1 MDQESVSE
9 IANLLAEEDDG
20 TEEGTEES
28 TEELEVQ
35 LPESEENEEET
46 DKEKD
51 EEGKETNKE
60 DDKAL
65 AFKEVTKKYPKLF
78 KDFPH
83 LRHAFFHAKEYREI
97 FPTVEEA
104 KEAIEHLDNYKQ
116 IEGALSRGEVADVVD
131 VLNSFKGVGEGVVE
145 NFATNFL
152 SSVRKMD
159 QDLYYQVITPELVNF
174 TRTLFD
180 AGLRNDNDNLKN
192 AALVAS
198 MHFFGDP
205 KVASG
210 EKQLN
215 LNKEPKKKDETL
227 ERERASF
234 KNERYSTFY
243 NDVVQD
249 SDKRINSLV
258 MNGIDPKEVMTEGVK
273 ELVAERVIKEIG
285 KTLASNSAHK
295 NRMNSLWKKASAE
308 NFTSSWKTKIIS
320 AYIEA
325 ASEIMPKIRSSVRA
339 NVLGIRDR
347 QPDRN
352 GVEREDKIIPRQSGS
367 DGKTRLNGNKKLDPK
382 KINWSKTSDLD
393 LFNDT
398 VTLKS

>member
-352 GVEREDKIIPRQSGS
+352 GVEREDKIIPKQSGS
-367 DGKTRLNGNKKLDPK
+367 GGKTQFDGNKKLDPK

-393 LFNDT
+393 LFNGN

>member
-1 MDQESVSE
+1 
-9 IANLLAEEDDG
+9 
-20 TEEGTEES
+20 
-28 TEELEVQ
+28 
-35 LPESEENEEET
+35 
-46 DKEKD
+46 
-51 EEGKETNKE
+51 
-60 DDKAL
+60 
-65 AFKEVTKKYPKLF
+65 
-78 KDFPH
+78 
-83 LRHAFFHAKEYREI
+83 
-97 FPTVEEA
+97 
-104 KEAIEHLDNYKQ
+104 
-116 IEGALSRGEVADVVD
+116 
-131 VLNSFKGVGEGVVE
+131 
-145 NFATNFL
+145 
-152 SSVRKMD
+152 MD

-285 KTLASNSAHK
+285 KTLASNSTHK

-352 GVEREDKIIPRQSGS
+352 GVEREDKIIPKQSGS
-367 DGKTRLNGNKKLDPK
+367 GGKTQFDGNKKLDPK

-393 LFNDT
+393 LFNGN

>member
-1 MDQESVSE
+1 MDGDQESISE
-9 IANLLAEEDDG
+9 IANLLAEEDVDDK
-20 TEEGTEES
+20 GTEES
-28 TEELEVQ
+28 TEELEVTS
-35 LPESEENEEET
+35 PESEENEEEI
-46 DKEKD
+46 DKEKEED
-51 EEGKETNKE
+51 EGKDSKE
-60 DDKAL
+60 KEL

-352 GVEREDKIIPRQSGS
+352 GVEREDKIIPKQSGS
-367 DGKTRLNGNKKLDPK
+367 GGKTQFDGNKKLDPK

-393 LFNDT
+393 LFNGN

>member
-1 MDQESVSE
+1 MDGDQESISE
-9 IANLLAEEDDG
+9 IANLLAEEDVDDK
-20 TEEGTEES
+20 GTEES
-28 TEELEVQ
+28 TEELEVTS
-35 LPESEENEEET
+35 PESEENEEEI
-46 DKEKD
+46 DKEKEED
-51 EEGKETNKE
+51 EGKDSKE
-60 DDKAL
+60 KEL

-308 NFTSSWKTKIIS
+308 NFTGSWKTKIIS

>member
-1 MDQESVSE
+1 MDGDQESISE
-9 IANLLAEEDDG
+9 IANLLAEEDVDDK
-20 TEEGTEES
+20 GTEES
-28 TEELEVQ
+28 TEELEVTS
-35 LPESEENEEET
+35 PESEENEEEI
-46 DKEKD
+46 DKEKEED
-51 EEGKETNKE
+51 EGKDSKE
-60 DDKAL
+60 KEL

-159 QDLYYQVITPELVNF
+159 QDLYYQVITPELVNI

-285 KTLASNSAHK
+285 KTLASNSTHK